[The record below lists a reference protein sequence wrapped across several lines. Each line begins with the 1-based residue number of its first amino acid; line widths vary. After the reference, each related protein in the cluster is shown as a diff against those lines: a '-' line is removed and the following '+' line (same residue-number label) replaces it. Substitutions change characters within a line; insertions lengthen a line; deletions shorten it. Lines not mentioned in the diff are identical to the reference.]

1 MKITLKR
8 IDDDFAFETENEK
21 GNKITLDNSA
31 GEVQKGFTPMELLL
45 AGVGGCSAIDIVHI
59 LKKQRQEIESFFIE
73 VDGEKEKV
81 EGYSIW
87 RNINIHYHIKGKV
100 DYEKA
105 LRAAELSHQKY
116 CSVSKTLSHDSNITF
131 SVTVTNS

>member
-81 EGYSIW
+81 EGYSVW

-116 CSVSKTLSHDSNITF
+116 CSVSKALSHDSNITF
-131 SVTVTNS
+131 SVTVANS